1 MTSISPDQK
10 LQEKTSIVE
19 VFESQ
24 KKHSG
29 KLREEKVEDRI
40 RKLKKI
46 KSWIHENRIAIQE
59 AIYKDFQKPAEEVDI
74 TETFVVLTEVNHAL
88 KNLKKWM
95 RPVKVSTPINFLGT
109 KSFIQYE
116 PKGVALI
123 FWFKFIGFPTP
134 ICKVNCSNLV
144 LKVL

>member
-40 RKLKKI
+40 QKLKKI

-59 AIYKDFQKPAEEVDI
+59 AIYKDFQKPAEEV
-74 TETFVVLTEVNHAL
+74 
-88 KNLKKWM
+88 
-95 RPVKVSTPINFLGT
+95 S
-109 KSFIQYE
+109 
-116 PKGVALI
+116 PKPL
-123 FWFKFIGFPTP
+123 
-134 ICKVNCSNLV
+134 
-144 LKVL
+144 